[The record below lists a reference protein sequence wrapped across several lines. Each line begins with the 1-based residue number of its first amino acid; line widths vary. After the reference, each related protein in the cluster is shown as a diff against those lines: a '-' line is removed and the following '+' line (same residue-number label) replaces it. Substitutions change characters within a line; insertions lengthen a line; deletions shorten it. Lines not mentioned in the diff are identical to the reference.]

1 MLRWGRCALGRLPDP
16 GAGLIKA
23 HLPSPSGPVC
33 PGPARLESL
42 GTEEWQDTGAP
53 LTLEGQACWG
63 EGLCFTKSFG
73 QIGARTQ
80 TQSAACRVTLGLS
93 RRAGK
98 AFPAYIGSSII
109 HLALADSLQYLRLA
123 GASHY
128 STRLKDMLPTRPCP
142 LGAFIPGHTPPSTDR
157 GDSLVTTGFEAEADR
172 PTPARLVPASSLG
185 LCWGSSEPAAPGF
198 RVCLGSFKVWL
209 NCMSENSN

>member
-1 MLRWGRCALGRLPDP
+1 MGGGALGRLPDP

-23 HLPSPSGPVC
+23 HLPSPLGPVC

-98 AFPAYIGSSII
+98 AFPVYIGSSII
-109 HLALADSLQYLRLA
+109 HLALADSLRYLRLA
-123 GASHY
+123 DASHY
-128 STRLKDMLPTRPCP
+128 STRLKDMLPMRPCP
-142 LGAFIPGHTPPSTDR
+142 LGAFIPGHKPPSTDR
-157 GDSLVTTGFEAEADR
+157 GDFLSPQGL
-172 PTPARLVPASSLG
+172 RLKQTDPHL
-185 LCWGSSEPAAPGF
+185 PG
-198 RVCLGSFKVWL
+198 
-209 NCMSENSN
+209 